1 MHTKDVF
8 EFEGGEIRVWIE
20 QEAIH
25 LRACNK
31 HQDPIELSSD
41 TARQLG
47 DKLKELADS
56 IDG

>member
-1 MHTKDVF
+1 MHTNDVF
-8 EFEGGEIRVWIE
+8 EYEGGEIRVWVE

-25 LRACNK
+25 LRACDK
-31 HQDPIELSSD
+31 FQDPIELSSD

-56 IDG
+56 IDR